1 MTRFDRLLRNLATQ
15 ETARANA
22 ADASA
27 ALRARRHERE
37 DVDAY
42 FADLERRGRVPRQAS
57 GGSGRGP
64 RPRG

>member
-1 MTRFDRLLRNLATQ
+1 MTRIDRVIRNLATQ
-15 ETARANA
+15 ERARTNA

-42 FADLERRGRVPRQAS
+42 LADLERRGPIPRQAS